1 MVQTTIQKGFN
12 PQNSTT
18 IIQCNLEDLQAL
30 LREQWEI
37 ARKQAE
43 EDTRN
48 RGLSEHLTTEEVKNL
63 LHISTPTL
71 WRYSRQNLVDSVF
84 IGGKKYYTRESVNA
98 LINNG
103 K

>member
-12 PQNSTT
+12 SQNSTT

-43 EDTRN
+43 EEAMN

-71 WRYSRQNLVDSVF
+71 WRYSRQNLVESVF

-98 LINNG
+98 LING